1 MPRLIVKVGDF
12 IIKTFFNETII
23 IDEKIIKQ
31 KIKYYTEV
39 IVYYLIFLV
48 LNLIISCVPEIIPF
62 KINFETITCF
72 LVVFALFNSLCVL
85 YYVNK

>member
-12 IIKTFFNETII
+12 IIKTFFNEII

-39 IVYYLIFLV
+39 IVYDLIFLI

-62 KINFETITCF
+62 KMIFETITCF

>member
-12 IIKTFFNETII
+12 IIKTFFNEII

-39 IVYYLIFLV
+39 IVYDLIFLI
-48 LNLIISCVPEIIPF
+48 LNLIISCVPEIISF
-62 KINFETITCF
+62 KMSFETITCF

>member
-1 MPRLIVKVGDF
+1 MSRLIIKVGDF
-12 IIKTFFNETII
+12 IIKTFFNETIV
-23 IDEKIIKQ
+23 DEKIIKQ

-39 IVYYLIFLV
+39 IVYDLIFLI
-48 LNLIISCVPEIIPF
+48 LNLIISCIPEVIPF

>member
-12 IIKTFFNETII
+12 IIKKIFNEII

-39 IVYYLIFLV
+39 IVYDLIFLI

-62 KINFETITCF
+62 KMSFETITCF